1 MRKPALLIILSLLLL
16 GSMCIAQNKKSGLI
30 TPFEKSNG
38 KQSATWEEA
47 IGFYKKLDRFSD
59 KIKIRVIGTADGGYP
74 LHWVSYSNNTPGNKI
89 LIFINNG
96 IHAGEPDGVDAS
108 MMLLRDA
115 ADGKIQIPDN
125 VMLLAIPVYNIGGF
139 VNRGSYSRASQNGPE
154 AYGFRGN
161 GKNLDLNR
169 DFIKCDAAETR
180 SLTKWIQLLS
190 PDIFIDNHV
199 SDGADY
205 QHIMTLLPTQH
216 DKLGGKTGEFMYKT
230 FTPLIYKDMKMA
242 GYDLV
247 PYVND
252 FDNTPTS
259 GWREFIEPPRF
270 ASGYAALFQTIAYV
284 PETHMLKPFKDRV
297 LATYQ
302 LMKCIIN
309 EASAN
314 ADEIKKVRKAD
325 HDALINAKELALDW
339 KVDTSKFDMITFKG
353 FEAAYKP
360 SEVSG
365 LPRLYYDRSKPFTRE
380 VPFYDH
386 FIPTKTVTVPDA
398 YIIPAAWSN
407 VINLLDSNFI
417 IIDRLKNDT
426 TLTVTAYHIDN
437 YETTPKAYESHYL
450 HKNIHATPSTIT
462 MKFRKGDCIINT
474 RQAAKRYL
482 VETLEP
488 EAPDGFFAWNF
499 FDGILQQK
507 EYFSDYVF
515 EDRAAEMLKEDAN
528 LKRLLDEKRLQDT
541 AFAKNGAAQLD
552 FVYRHSQYMEPGYM
566 RYPVYRIE
574 N

>member
-1 MRKPALLIILSLLLL
+1 MRKCALLIVLSLTLQSVFCM
-16 GSMCIAQNKKSGLI
+16 GQNKKSGLL
-30 TPFEKSNG
+30 TPFERSNG

-47 IGFYKKLDRFSD
+47 IEFYKALDSYSN
-59 KIKIRVIGTADGGYP
+59 KISLSRIGTADGGYP
-74 LHWVSYSNNTPGNKI
+74 LNKVTYSNNTTGDKI

-96 IHAGEPDGVDAS
+96 IHAGEPDGVDAC

-115 ADGKIQIPDN
+115 AEGKIQIPDN
-125 VMLLAIPVYNIGGF
+125 VVLTVIPVYNIGGF
-139 VNRGSYSRASQNGPE
+139 VNRGSYSRANQNGPE

-180 SLTKWIQLLS
+180 SLEKAFRELH

-205 QHIMTLLPTQH
+205 QHVMTLLPTQH
-216 DKLGGKTGEFMYKT
+216 DKLGGKTGEFMYNT
-230 FTPLIYKDMKMA
+230 FTPLIYKDMKAA

-252 FDNTPTS
+252 FDNTPVN

-297 LATYQ
+297 MATYE
-302 LMKCIIN
+302 LMTCVIK

-314 ADEIKKVRKAD
+314 ATEIKKVRNTD
-325 HDALINAKELALDW
+325 YNELMSAKELTIDW
-339 KVDTSKFDMITFKG
+339 KIDTTRFDKVNFKG
-353 FEAAYKP
+353 YEAAYKP

-365 LPRLYYDRSKPFTRE
+365 LPRLYYDHNRPFTRE

-386 FIPTKTVTVPDA
+386 YIASKTVSVPDA
-398 YIIPAAWSN
+398 YVIPAAWAN
-407 VINLLDSNFI
+407 VINLLDSAHI
-417 IIDRLKNDT
+417 RIERLKRDT
-426 TLTVTAYHIDN
+426 TITVTAYKIESYD
-437 YETTPKAYESHYL
+437 TTPKAYESHYL
-450 HKNIHATPSTIT
+450 HKNIRTSTGKIA
-462 MKFRKGDCIINT
+462 MKFRKGDCIVRT
-474 RQAAKRYL
+474 GQAAKRYI

-515 EDRAAEMLKEDAN
+515 EDRAAEMLKEDVFLAH
-528 LKRLLDEKRLQDT
+528 ELQVKKTTDT

-552 FVYRHSQYMEPGYM
+552 FVYRHSPYMEPGYM

-574 N
+574 